1 LAFVHLAMKNV
12 KKQVATKGSDAM
24 LAVMGPAI
32 GSTVVI
38 PLLPFGTLI
47 PPSCNMAI
55 SNVPGPRTQMYYN
68 GAHLDEIYPVSSI
81 FDGMGLNVTVCSY
94 ADLFAVGYVTD
105 ANMMPRVAE
114 LIPLTDQALADLEAA
129 VGIETDAAG

>member
-1 LAFVHLAMKNV
+1 
-12 KKQVATKGSDAM
+12 
-24 LAVMGPAI
+24 
-32 GSTVVI
+32 
-38 PLLPFGTLI
+38 
-47 PPSCNMAI
+47 MAI

-129 VGIETDAAG
+129 VGIETDVAD

>member
-1 LAFVHLAMKNV
+1 
-12 KKQVATKGSDAM
+12 
-24 LAVMGPAI
+24 
-32 GSTVVI
+32 
-38 PLLPFGTLI
+38 
-47 PPSCNMAI
+47 
-55 SNVPGPRTQMYYN
+55 
-68 GAHLDEIYPVSSI
+68 
-81 FDGMGLNVTVCSY
+81 VTVCSY